1 MSNLNNRNSVF
12 NYREK
17 MFMLILKRCI
27 FAKTT
32 AMTTVTFQTNNAD
45 AMRLYSMIQSY
56 GVEIIEMKEDTDKE
70 AIRKEVETAIT
81 LDELRTLVEA
91 DIKEMYRNE
100 NYSIS

>member
-1 MSNLNNRNSVF
+1 MVLICNS
-12 NYREK
+12 K
-17 MFMLILKRCI
+17 KCI

-56 GVEIIEMKEDTDKE
+56 GVETIEIREDTDEE
-70 AIRKEVETAIT
+70 AMKQEIETAIT

-91 DIKEMYRNE
+91 DIKEIYRKGK
-100 NYSIS
+100 